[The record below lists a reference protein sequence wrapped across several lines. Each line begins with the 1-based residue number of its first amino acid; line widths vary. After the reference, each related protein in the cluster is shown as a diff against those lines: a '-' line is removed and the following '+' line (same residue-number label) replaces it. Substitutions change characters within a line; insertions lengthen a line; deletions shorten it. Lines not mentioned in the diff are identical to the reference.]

1 MKLWLKW
8 LSISWFHDFS
18 FSFLLKLQATSG
30 APHTQ
35 SYHRNHDV
43 CRNHSKL
50 LTLLAQVNI
59 TSTSETRESGKEPV
73 FFYFEIILLIPR
85 NKMYSIKYT
94 SEVIYVQS
102 SLSENVLLVYSWA
115 LYLLKVSLRWRP
127 LSIRSFVVF
136 GSLSFFFHFWFTLFC
151 LNSSILLP
159 QRFCCFFHLKTFEI
173 VFTGLSMYRLSVGEK
188 SKIFVNSL
196 SQGFKHIL
204 RIRENCTHSSNKGEN
219 CDIFISSTKNVNGF
233 Y

>member
-1 MKLWLKW
+1 MHLTTASLSHYRSQCGKNIKEKTACWFSFIMKLWLKW

-59 TSTSETRESGKEPV
+59 TSTSETRESGSEPV

-102 SLSENVLLVYSWA
+102 SLSENVLLVYS
-115 LYLLKVSLRWRP
+115 
-127 LSIRSFVVF
+127 
-136 GSLSFFFHFWFTLFC
+136 C
-151 LNSSILLP
+151 SSSEHP
-159 QRFCCFFHLKTFEI
+159 
-173 VFTGLSMYRLSVGEK
+173 
-188 SKIFVNSL
+188 
-196 SQGFKHIL
+196 
-204 RIRENCTHSSNKGEN
+204 
-219 CDIFISSTKNVNGF
+219 
-233 Y
+233 

>member
-1 MKLWLKW
+1 
-8 LSISWFHDFS
+8 
-18 FSFLLKLQATSG
+18 
-30 APHTQ
+30 
-35 SYHRNHDV
+35 
-43 CRNHSKL
+43 
-50 LTLLAQVNI
+50 
-59 TSTSETRESGKEPV
+59 
-73 FFYFEIILLIPR
+73 
-85 NKMYSIKYT
+85 MYSIKYT

-115 LYLLKVSLRWRP
+115 LLKVSLRWRP

-136 GSLSFFFHFWFTLFC
+136 GSPSFFFHFLIYFILSKFFY
-151 LNSSILLP
+151 SSSSAILL
-159 QRFCCFFHLKTFEI
+159 FFHLKTFEI
-173 VFTGLSMYRLSVGEK
+173 VFTGLSMYRLSGGEK
-188 SKIFVNSL
+188 HKVFVNSL

>member
-1 MKLWLKW
+1 
-8 LSISWFHDFS
+8 
-18 FSFLLKLQATSG
+18 
-30 APHTQ
+30 
-35 SYHRNHDV
+35 
-43 CRNHSKL
+43 
-50 LTLLAQVNI
+50 
-59 TSTSETRESGKEPV
+59 
-73 FFYFEIILLIPR
+73 
-85 NKMYSIKYT
+85 MYSIKYT

-115 LYLLKVSLRWRP
+115 LLKVSLRWRP

-136 GSLSFFFHFWFTLFC
+136 YC
-151 LNSSILLP
+151 LNSSILLF

-173 VFTGLSMYRLSVGEK
+173 VFTGLSMYRLSGGEK
-188 SKIFVNSL
+188 HKVFVNSL